1 MSSGD
6 YLISLFKSFKEN
18 NQVEFTKVA
27 YEIIEEE
34 KRKNH
39 NLLANKLY
47 RILFD
52 DNFTVKLGKSR
63 NVSSRQLPVDKESG
77 FQLVEMKF
85 SKVLLDDI
93 ILTQPN
99 KEKINNII
107 IEFENKE
114 LLASHK
120 LFPKTK
126 ILFCGP
132 PGCGKTITAE
142 AIANEL
148 QIPLLYTRFDSVIS
162 SFLGETST
170 NLRKVFDFSKDGEW
184 VLFFDEFDAIGKSRN
199 DTSEHGELR
208 RVVNSFLQLM
218 DNYPRDTI
226 VIAATNYE
234 TMIDKALW
242 RRFDEIIYF
251 DKPNR
256 DEIEKVIKLN
266 LRNYSHKN
274 LNINKHLNNLDGY
287 SYADIERI
295 CLEAVKQSVLNKSLS
310 IDDELFEKMIQNE
323 STRRMLIKGTTE

>member
-1 MSSGD
+1 MPSGD
-6 YLISLFKSFKEN
+6 NLISLFKSFKEN
-18 NQVEFTKVA
+18 NQVEFTKIA

-34 KRKNH
+34 KKKNH

-52 DNFTVKLGKSR
+52 DNFTVNLNKSR
-63 NVSSRQLPVDKESG
+63 SVSSRQIPVDKESG

-85 SKVLLDDI
+85 SKVILDDV
-93 ILTQPN
+93 ILTQHN
-99 KEKINNII
+99 KEKINTII
-107 IEFENKE
+107 EEFENKE
-114 LLASHK
+114 LLLGYK

-170 NLRKVFDFSKDGEW
+170 NLRKVFDFSREGKW

-199 DTSEHGELR
+199 DSSEHGELR

-218 DNYPRDTI
+218 DSYPRDTI

-251 DKPNR
+251 DKPKK

-274 LNINKHLNNLDGY
+274 LNISKHLDNLEGF

-295 CLEAVKQSVLNKSLS
+295 CLESIKKSVLKSLS
-310 IDDELFEKMIQNE
+310 INDELFEKVIQNE
-323 STRRMLIKGTTE
+323 VMRRTLIKGTTE

>member
-6 YLISLFKSFKEN
+6 YLIRLFKSFKES

-34 KRKNH
+34 KKKNH

-52 DNFTVKLGKSR
+52 DNFTVNLGKSR

-93 ILTQPN
+93 ILTQQN
-99 KEKINNII
+99 REKINNII

-114 LLASHK
+114 LLAGYK
-120 LFPKTK
+120 LCPKTK

-170 NLRKVFDFSKDGEW
+170 NLRKVFDFSKEGEW

-199 DTSEHGELR
+199 DSSEHGELR

-218 DNYPRDTI
+218 DNYPRETI

-251 DKPNR
+251 DKPNK
-256 DEIEKVIKLN
+256 DEIEKIIELN
-266 LRNYSHKN
+266 LRNYSHKDLKISKHLDN
-274 LNINKHLNNLDGY
+274 LNGF

-295 CLEAVKQSVLNKSLS
+295 CLESVKKSILNKSLT
-310 IDDELFEKMIQNE
+310 IDDSLFEKMIENE
-323 STRRMLIKGTTE
+323 IVRRTLVKGTIE